1 MTKRVQIGLSVTGV
15 VLATLSQAWGQVM
28 PSGRFAIV
36 DVKLFDGETVRE
48 HQTVMVDGAKIVSVT
63 AKGAPAAGVPVV
75 AGAGKMLMPGL
86 IDAHVH
92 AYPENALAESLA
104 LGVTT
109 DLDMFNDMRVVEQRR
124 AELASGK
131 GPAGADI
138 YSSGMLATAPKGHGT
153 EYGILVPTL
162 TKPEQA
168 QAWVDARLAE
178 GSDYIKIILDDG
190 TAYGLHTPTLDN
202 ATLKALVV
210 AAHARGKLAVC
221 HVGTYQEAVD
231 AMEAGADGLMHLF
244 VDRAPDAGFGAL
256 VAKHH
261 AFVVPTLSVLQ
272 SITGG
277 PEATSLA
284 KDPRMTAYLPAADVA
299 NLGKTF
305 GGHMGTYDGVE
316 ESVRQLRA
324 AGVLILA
331 GTDAP
336 NPGTMFGVSEHGEM
350 ESLVAAGLT
359 PVEAMKA
366 ATANPAKAFRLV
378 DRGRIAPGLRADLL
392 LVEGDP
398 SVKIEDTRNIVG
410 VWKMGVADDRA
421 TYAAAIAEEKKAED
435 VAKASAPAAPVLG
448 SISDFDDGTLKTVFG
463 AGWSESTDS
472 IAGGKST
479 VKFTVVSGGAE
490 ESAKSL
496 SVTGTIAEGTPY
508 PWAGVMFAPGA
519 AVFAPSNL
527 SGRTALEFWAKGDG
541 KTYRVMMFTVGS
553 GRIPQIVPF
562 VAGAEWKMY
571 TIPFSMFGGTE
582 GKDVQAILFSGGV
595 GAGPFAFQIDQV
607 RLVSP
612 GK

>member
-1 MTKRVQIGLSVTGV
+1 MTTWVQIGLSVLGL
-15 VLATLSQAWGQVM
+15 VLAAWPQAWGQAM

-48 HQTVMVDGAKIVSVT
+48 HQTVLVDGGKIVSVT
-63 AKGAPAAGVPVV
+63 AKGAPAGVPIV
-75 AGAGKMLMPGL
+75 AGAGKTLMPGL

-109 DLDMFNDMRVVEQRR
+109 DLDMFNDMRMVMQRR

-153 EYGILVPTL
+153 EYGIPVPTL
-162 TKPEQA
+162 TKPDEA

-190 TAYGLHTPTLDN
+190 TAYGSHTPTLDN

-244 VDRAPDAGFGAL
+244 VDRAPEAGFGAL

-277 PEATSLA
+277 PEAASLA
-284 KDPRMTAYLPAADVA
+284 KDPRMTAYLRAGDVA
-299 NLGKTF
+299 NLGKSF
-305 GGHMGTYDGVE
+305 GGHKGTYAGVE

-324 AGVLILA
+324 AGVPILA

-336 NPGTMFGVSEHGEM
+336 NPGTVFGASEHGEM

-366 ATANPAKAFRLV
+366 ATSNPAKAFRLT

-398 SVKIEDTRNIVG
+398 SVKIEETRNIVG
-410 VWKMGVADDRA
+410 VWKMGIADDRV
-421 TYAAAIAEEKKAED
+421 TYAASIAAEKKAAD
-435 VAKASAPAAPVLG
+435 LAGASAPVLG
-448 SISDFDDGTLKTVFG
+448 SISDFDDGTLKTAFG

-472 IAGGKST
+472 MAGGKST
-479 VKFTVVSGGAE
+479 VKFEVVPGGAE
-490 ESAKSL
+490 SSAKSL

-508 PWAGVMFAPGA
+508 PWAGVMFAPSA
-519 AVFAPSNL
+519 TVFAPANL
-527 SGRTALEFWAKGDG
+527 AGRTALEFWAKGDG
-541 KTYRVMMFTVGS
+541 KTYRAMMFTVAG
-553 GRIPQIVPF
+553 GRVPQIVPF
-562 VAGAEWKMY
+562 VAGTDWKMY
-571 TIPFSMFGGTE
+571 TLPFSMFGGTD
-582 GKDVQAILFSGGV
+582 GKDVEAILFSGGA

-607 RLVSP
+607 RLVTP
-612 GK
+612 AK